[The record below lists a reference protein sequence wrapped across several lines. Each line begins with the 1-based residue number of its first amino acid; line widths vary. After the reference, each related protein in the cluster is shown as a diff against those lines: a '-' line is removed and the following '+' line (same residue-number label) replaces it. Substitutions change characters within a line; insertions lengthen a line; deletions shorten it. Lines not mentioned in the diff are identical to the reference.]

1 LMNVHLKGAFFL
13 TQVLLPFIADGGAIL
28 NVSSGLTRFTQP
40 GAITYATMKGAVE
53 TLTKYLAQELGPR
66 RIRVNVIAPGAIATD
81 FGGGTVRDNAQVNAF
96 LASQTALGRV
106 GLPGDIGPAIAA
118 LLSDDLV
125 WMTAQRIEVSGGM
138 FL

>member
-1 LMNVHLKGAFFL
+1 
-13 TQVLLPFIADGGAIL
+13 
-28 NVSSGLTRFTQP
+28 
-40 GAITYATMKGAVE
+40 
-53 TLTKYLAQELGPR
+53 
-66 RIRVNVIAPGAIATD
+66 
-81 FGGGTVRDNAQVNAF
+81 VRDNAQVNAF

-118 LLSDDLV
+118 LLSDDLA